1 MFMLQLFISL
11 LVLSNV
17 FHQTYAD
24 VGNETKPTDPNYSDS
39 DVSNQDVERNLEE
52 NATVYN
58 STTINEKPSTS
69 LPVYQPQNLGA
80 STSQQGAQQG
90 AQQGYAGGQ
99 GYGVG
104 NQQSNGNFGAGK
116 GALAKGKNVGA
127 DFVPPVVGPAFP
139 QYYGVGNI
147 YASGGGLWCEGCGG
161 NLIVPP
167 LPPIPPTILPPTYMW
182 HDFPPLPPFP
192 QIYTPAIAYP
202 PPIAPAAPIMPPPM
216 QQTTGMGQQVLQNPG
231 FGMKGQQQQQQAQM
245 PMQQQGQEPLQGQPP
260 MQGQEQQMQG
270 QEQQMQG
277 QEQQMQGQEQGM
289 QAL

>member
-24 VGNETKPTDPNYSDS
+24 VGNETYPTDPNYNGS

-90 AQQGYAGGQ
+90 YAGGQ

-104 NQQSNGNFGAGK
+104 NQQNIGNFGAGK

-139 QYYGVGNI
+139 QYYGFGNI

-202 PPIAPAAPIMPPPM
+202 PPIAAAPISPPPM
-216 QQTTGMGQQVLQNPG
+216 QQTTGMEQQVVQNPG
-231 FGMKGQQQQQQAQM
+231 FGMKGQQQQQQQQQQAQM
-245 PMQQQGQEPLQGQPP
+245 PMQQGQEPLQG
-260 MQGQEQQMQG
+260 
-270 QEQQMQG
+270 QQMQG